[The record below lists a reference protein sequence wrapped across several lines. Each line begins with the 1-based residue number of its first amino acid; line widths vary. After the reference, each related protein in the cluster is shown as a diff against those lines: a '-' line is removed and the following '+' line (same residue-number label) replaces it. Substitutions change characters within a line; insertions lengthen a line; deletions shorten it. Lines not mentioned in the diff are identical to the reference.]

1 MSNFWGAVHVD
12 LVNGLE
18 QVDVEAQR
26 VALLDRRLDAVEEKR
41 VGTRTREGDRS
52 VPDVVCRH
60 RGAMPYI
67 GKRHNPIFSIG
78 NVGLHGSGI
87 GQEFVPR
94 KRRVAVLPAG
104 LQVEEE
110 QAQGLHLVH
119 GVVLPVVVV
128 VAQVYDG
135 LALHIDVDVVVDLA
149 AGEKACEPK
158 PREYVAEVFH
168 IIRCVS

>member
-1 MSNFWGAVHVD
+1 
-12 LVNGLE
+12 
-18 QVDVEAQR
+18 
-26 VALLDRRLDAVEEKR
+26 
-41 VGTRTREGDRS
+41 
-52 VPDVVCRH
+52 
-60 RGAMPYI
+60 MPYI
-67 GKRHNPIFSIG
+67 RKRHNPIFSIG

-149 AGEKACEPK
+149 AGEKAREPN